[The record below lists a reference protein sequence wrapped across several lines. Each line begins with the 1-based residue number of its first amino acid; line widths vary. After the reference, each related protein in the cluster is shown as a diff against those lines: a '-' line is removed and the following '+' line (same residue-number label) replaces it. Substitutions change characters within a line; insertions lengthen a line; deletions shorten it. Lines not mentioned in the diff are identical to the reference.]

1 MGHAEAIVQIKWR
14 AHRARTEVSPNLLR
28 GGFAT
33 EKGDFEKR
41 PDWLLLPWGA
51 CGVLFDSL
59 PALKFTHSAG
69 CSSLGDWKVD
79 LWPSQPHPVSRFNQQ
94 SEDKS

>member
-14 AHRARTEVSPNLLR
+14 AYRARTEVSPNLLR
-28 GGFAT
+28 GGFAN

-59 PALKFTHSAG
+59 PALNFTHSAG
-69 CSSLGDWKVD
+69 CSSLGDWKGG
-79 LWPSQPHPVSRFNQQ
+79 LGPSQLTW
-94 SEDKS
+94 

>member
-28 GGFAT
+28 GGFAN

-51 CGVLFDSL
+51 CEVLFDSL

-69 CSSLGDWKVD
+69 LSNLSF
-79 LWPSQPHPVSRFNQQ
+79 VSAIIARTPPTLPWASFAC
-94 SEDKS
+94 